1 MLSLR
6 RLIALV
12 LLVLW
17 LPATSHCAIETVL
30 GVVNEHCEAV
40 CSHEG
45 VDTKGHPANDAC
57 ATVEDGAIK
66 PAASGLHL
74 PPPTLSVLACL
85 DLVHAGLLAAAR
97 PLARPTWSSDH
108 PDAWVPARHV
118 ASRAVAPAR
127 APNLN

>member
-1 MLSLR
+1 MHSLR

-12 LLVLW
+12 LLALW

-40 CSHEG
+40 CSHDG
-45 VDTKGHPANDAC
+45 LDTTGHPANDAC

-66 PAASGLHL
+66 PAVSGLHL
-74 PPPTLSVLACL
+74 PPPNLSVLAYL
-85 DLVHAGLLAAAR
+85 DHVHARLLPETR
-97 PLARPTWSSDH
+97 SLARPTWSADH
-108 PDAWVPARHV
+108 PDAWVPARHF